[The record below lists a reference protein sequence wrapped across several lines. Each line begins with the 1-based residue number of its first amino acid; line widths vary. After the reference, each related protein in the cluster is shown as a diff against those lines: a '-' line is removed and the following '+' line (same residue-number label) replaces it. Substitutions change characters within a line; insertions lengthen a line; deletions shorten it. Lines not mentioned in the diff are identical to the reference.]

1 MTLETHPLD
10 RLLTTDVVTV
20 TPETTIV
27 DAASMLRSHDIGSLV
42 VVDDA
47 GTMQGMV
54 TSTDLVDIVSTGTID
69 AEATVSEYMSTDVVT
84 LDEGSDVS
92 DAASKM
98 IRNRVQH
105 LPLLAED
112 GSVVGLLSATDLTG
126 YLSFTGGSDI

>member
-1 MTLETHPLD
+1 MTLEAHPLG
-10 RLLTTDVVTV
+10 RLITTDVVTV
-20 TPETTIV
+20 TPGTTVV

-47 GTMQGMV
+47 GTMQGML
-54 TSTDLVDIVSTGTID
+54 TSTDLVDIVSSGTID
-69 AEATVSEYMSTDVVT
+69 ADATVAEYMSTDVVT
-84 LDEGSDVS
+84 LDERSDAS

-105 LPLLAED
+105 LPLVDDD

-126 YLSFTGGSDI
+126 YLSLTGGSDV